1 MYKCSIQ
8 VNKIDYD
15 ILRCGGFYE
24 YCDYTCRRRGKP
36 NGRRQTKAVFDGSGQ
51 AHNFLLL

>member
-24 YCDYTCRRRGKP
+24 YCDYTCRWRGKP
-36 NGRRQTKAVFDGSGQ
+36 NGRRQTKAVSNGSGQ
-51 AHNFLLL
+51 THNFLLL